1 MAKLESHCVWLRYFA
16 FSRASHAVVK
26 SLPST
31 NQITFA
37 PLNPGRCRAR
47 NKHAEEL
54 EKKNRTRSK
63 QKLLR

>member
-54 EKKNRTRSK
+54 EKKIERAQSK
-63 QKLLR
+63 